1 MNVRKLKEQDYENW
15 LNLWSGYQDFYKVNL
30 TQELSQLTFSRL
42 IDEKEVMG
50 CLVLEL
56 DNKII
61 GLVHYIFHRST
72 WTEGNY
78 CYLQDLYVSTDNRA
92 KGCGK
97 TLIEAVYTEAYKEE
111 CSRVYWLT
119 QETNYQARIL
129 YDQVAI
135 NAGFIQYR
143 KDLVKKSE

>member
-1 MNVRKLKEQDYENW
+1 MQVRKLLKQDYENW
-15 LNLWSGYQDFYKVNL
+15 LSLWKGYQDFYKVSL
-30 TQELSQLTFSRL
+30 TSELSKLTFDRL
-42 IDEKEVMG
+42 IDESEEMG
-50 CLVLEL
+50 CFVLETDKKL
-56 DNKII
+56 I

-78 CYLQDLYVSTDNRA
+78 CYLQDLFVQTDNRA

-97 TLIEAVYTEAYKEE
+97 SLIEAVYAEAYKKN

-135 NAGFIQYR
+135 NTGFIQYR
-143 KDLVKKSE
+143 KNLV

>member
-1 MNVRKLKEQDYENW
+1 MQVRKLLKQDYDNW
-15 LNLWSGYQDFYKVNL
+15 LDLWKGYQDFYKVTL
-30 TQELSQLTFSRL
+30 TSELSELTFDRL
-42 IDEKEVMG
+42 INESEEMG
-50 CLVLEL
+50 CFVLEAE
-56 DNKII
+56 NKLI

-78 CYLQDLYVSTDNRA
+78 CYLQDLFVKTDKRA

-97 TLIEAVYTEAYKEE
+97 SLIEAVYEEALKKN

-129 YDQVAI
+129 YDQVAV
-135 NAGFIQYR
+135 NTGFIQYR
-143 KDLVKKSE
+143 KNLN